1 MLTKTIIAPL
11 ATISTLLFLS
21 AALQPAAAQ
30 SPDNL
35 VKDAKGIAAP
45 FKSAVLVPKKIEI
58 KPSDLPKPYAS
69 ESARNSASI
78 VKRPANAVMKV
89 PEGFAVNIF
98 CENLERPRWMAL
110 APNGDIV
117 LAESDKNRIR
127 ILRDANKDGAAEAVY
142 NFDDDLT
149 KPFGLAFKDGYLYV
163 ANTNNIVRYK
173 YQNGQ
178 TIKAA
183 AAEVFLE
190 KIAEGSFYNNHW
202 TRNLLFTEKEMFL
215 SVGSASNASV
225 ESLPRASVQII
236 GADGKL
242 IKTFGYGLRNPVGL
256 AINPV
261 TKELWTTVN
270 ERDELGD
277 DLVPDY
283 LTSVKSGGFY
293 GWPYAYLSP
302 ENLDP
307 RHLKDGKSTKPE
319 LVKLTRTPDV
329 LFRSHSAALGLV
341 FYTGAQF
348 PVSHQGDA
356 FVAMR
361 GSWNRNEATGYKIVR
376 VPFDQEGKPEGGYED
391 FLTGFL
397 LDAEKPEAF
406 GRPVG
411 VLVAADGSLLVADEI
426 GGVIWRI
433 SYNGKK

>member
-1 MLTKTIIAPL
+1 MQL
-11 ATISTLLFLS
+11 AFIVSITLQS
-21 AALQPAAAQ
+21 AAAQ

-35 VKDAKGIAAP
+35 VKDAKGTAAP
-45 FKSAVLVPKKIEI
+45 FKSAVLVPKKIEV
-58 KPSDLPKPYAS
+58 KLTDLPKPYAS
-69 ESARNSASI
+69 ESARNSAGI
-78 VKRPANAVMKV
+78 VKRPANAVMNI
-89 PEGFAVNIF
+89 PEGFTVNIF

-142 NFDDDLT
+142 NFDDGLT

-163 ANTNNIVRYK
+163 ANTNSVIRYK
-173 YQNGQ
+173 YQPGQ
-178 TIKAA
+178 TRKT
-183 AAEVFLE
+183 AEPETFVA
-190 KIAEGSFYNNHW
+190 KISDGSFYNNHW

-215 SVGSASNASV
+215 SVGSATNASV
-225 ESLPRASVQII
+225 EDAPRASVQTIQ
-236 GADGKL
+236 ADGKA

-256 AINPV
+256 AVNPV

-283 LTSVKSGGFY
+283 LTSVKDGGFY
-293 GWPYAYLSP
+293 GWPYAYLAP

-307 RHLKDGKSTKPE
+307 RHLKGGKSVRPE

-329 LFRSHSAALGLV
+329 LFQSHSAALGLA
-341 FYTGAQF
+341 FYTGDKF
-348 PVSHQGDA
+348 PVSYQGDA

-376 VPFDQEGKPEGGYED
+376 VPFDKEGKPEGGYED

-397 LDAEKPEAF
+397 LDAKKPEAF

-411 VLVAADGSLLVADEI
+411 VLVAADGSLLIADEI
-426 GGVIWRI
+426 GGVIWRV
-433 SYNGKK
+433 SYSGKK